1 MRVTVRWVFLVR
13 FCDVRVGRSVTK
25 RFGLKLKR
33 LIKSKTHRFKPG
45 VPVGDVAFETFWR
58 RSCVKN
64 KKQHRSFLF
73 TKGCGAVAP
82 HAKVVSMSSIPNAS
96 ELDQGLKPRH
106 ITMLSIAG
114 VIGAGLFVGSG
125 HAIAEAG
132 PAVLLAYAAAG
143 TLVVLVMRMLAEMA
157 VASPDTGSFSTY
169 ADRAIGHWAG
179 FTIGWLYW
187 WFWVLVIPLEANAA
201 ATILHAWFPD
211 IGIWV
216 FTLVITLL
224 LTVTN
229 LFSVKNYGEFE
240 FWFALI
246 KVLAIIGFVV
256 LGAAA
261 IFGLLPNS
269 QVSGVSH
276 LYDTQGFLPNGM
288 GAVLAAML
296 TTMFSFMGTEI
307 VTIAASE
314 SKDPEK
320 QITKATNSVIWRI
333 CLFYLVSIFIVVAL
347 VPWNDPRLAE
357 VGSYQ
362 TVLDMM
368 GIPNAKMIVDIVV
381 LIAVTSCLN
390 SALYTASRMLYSL
403 GKRGDAPAVATRTSK
418 SGTPY
423 WAVILS
429 TTAAFLTVFANYV
442 APAAVFEFLLASS
455 GAIALL
461 VYLVIAVSQLRMRQ
475 KSIAAGE
482 QLSFRMWLFPY
493 LTWLVIVF
501 IVGVLGIMLAQEAHR
516 VEILATGLLSILV
529 IATGVLVARRRKA
542 ERAGKVVLN

>member
-1 MRVTVRWVFLVR
+1 
-13 FCDVRVGRSVTK
+13 
-25 RFGLKLKR
+25 
-33 LIKSKTHRFKPG
+33 
-45 VPVGDVAFETFWR
+45 
-58 RSCVKN
+58 
-64 KKQHRSFLF
+64 
-73 TKGCGAVAP
+73 
-82 HAKVVSMSSIPNAS
+82 MSSTPISS

-201 ATILHAWFPD
+201 ATILHAWFPNVA
-211 IGIWV
+211 IWA

-246 KVLAIIGFVV
+246 KVIAIIGFVV
-256 LGAAA
+256 LGVAA

-307 VTIAASE
+307 VTIAAAE

-333 CLFYLVSIFIVVAL
+333 SLFYLLSIFLVVAL
-347 VPWNDPRLAE
+347 VPWNHSGLAE

-390 SALYTASRMLYSL
+390 SALYTASRMLFSL
-403 GKRGDAPAVATRTSK
+403 GKRGDAPAVAKRTTQ

-423 WAVILS
+423 WAVMLS
-429 TTAAFLTVFANYV
+429 TGAAFLAVFANYV
-442 APAAVFEFLLASS
+442 APAAVFDFLLASS

-482 QLSFRMWLFPY
+482 SVAFQMWLFPW
-493 LTWLVIVF
+493 LTWAVIVF
-501 IVGVLGIMLAQEAHR
+501 IVAVLGVMLIQESHR
-516 VEILATGLLSILV
+516 VEILATGLLSLLV
-529 IATGVLVARRRKA
+529 VAAGLFVARRRKI
-542 ERAGKVVLN
+542 ERAGKVVLS

>member
-1 MRVTVRWVFLVR
+1 
-13 FCDVRVGRSVTK
+13 
-25 RFGLKLKR
+25 
-33 LIKSKTHRFKPG
+33 
-45 VPVGDVAFETFWR
+45 
-58 RSCVKN
+58 
-64 KKQHRSFLF
+64 
-73 TKGCGAVAP
+73 
-82 HAKVVSMSSIPNAS
+82 MSSIPNAS

-157 VASPDTGSFSTY
+157 VAAPDTGSFSTY

-211 IGIWV
+211 IAIWV

-256 LGAAA
+256 LGVAA

-276 LYDTQGFLPNGM
+276 LFDTQGFLPNGM
-288 GAVLAAML
+288 GAVLAALL

-307 VTIAASE
+307 VTIAAAE
-314 SKDPEK
+314 SRDPEK

-333 CLFYLVSIFIVVAL
+333 CLFYLVSIFIVVSL

-390 SALYTASRMLYSL
+390 SALYTASRMLFSL

-429 TTAAFLTVFANYV
+429 TAAAFLTVFANYV

-482 QLSFRMWLFPY
+482 TLSFRMWLFPY
-493 LTWLVIVF
+493 LTWAVIVF
-501 IVGVLGIMLAQEAHR
+501 IVGVLGIMLVQESHR
-516 VEILATGLLSILV
+516 VEIIATGLLSILV
-529 IATGVLVARRRKA
+529 IATGVLVARRRKS
-542 ERAGKVVLN
+542 ERAGKAVLV